1 MYLGSWKIDDYLTF
15 PANTHTPSTGAATD
29 DDAVPAFRIYED
41 ETGTAIAT
49 GSMAKLDD
57 TNTTGFYSERIQ
69 LLAATGFEAG
79 KTYTI
84 YIESTVGTIIGTL
97 SHSFQ
102 ILAEPALHA
111 DWINGGRL
119 DLLLDSI
126 IATQALMAGAG
137 FLTGNDSLN
146 AIRTRGDI
154 AWITGGG
161 GGVAD
166 ILHIQA
172 LIPSSIDLSDTATVR
187 FALGLTNAVD
197 DLPTISEIAP
207 GTISI
212 DRKAAGATSWT
223 NILNNVA
230 CSEADGTV
238 FYDEVFDSGSG
249 YAVGDSIRVTF
260 KNQVVTASANDFV
273 ITGATGWT
281 FQTAI
286 REDMRGTDSG
296 VPLTSFDAD
305 MAAIK
310 GAGFVTGDDSLEAQ
324 TANAAALAA
333 LLDLIA
339 GAGFVSV
346 DDSLEAQSA
355 LINLMAGAGFVTGT
369 DSLEAIRDRGDAAWT
384 TGVVS
389 GSGAIQWTY
398 TLTSSVGGSPIAD
411 ADVWVTSDLAGVNV
425 VASGKTDTF
434 GKVTFYLDAGTHYIW
449 SQKSG
454 WNFDNPDTETVS

>member
-15 PANTHTPSTGAATD
+15 PVNTHTPATGAATD
-29 DDAVPAFRIYED
+29 ADAVPTYRVYED
-41 ETGTAIAT
+41 DTGTPIEN
-49 GSMAKLDD
+49 GSLAKLDD
-57 TNTTGFYSERIQ
+57 ANTTGFYVLRIQ
-69 LLAATGFEAG
+69 LDGTTGYEVG
-79 KTYTI
+79 KSYTI
-84 YIESTVGTIIGTL
+84 YISATVGSVVGTL
-97 SHSFQ
+97 SHNFQ
-102 ILAEPALHA
+102 IPALHT

-119 DLLLDSI
+119 DLLIDAITVHLTDI
-126 IATQALMAGAG
+126 KGAG
-137 FLTGNDSLN
+137 FAGANDSLD

-223 NILNNVA
+223 NILNDVA

-238 FYDEVFDSGSG
+238 YYDEVFDSGAG

-281 FQTAI
+281 FQTSI

-296 VPLTSFDAD
+296 VPLTNFDSD
-305 MAAIK
+305 MTAIK

-324 TANAAALAA
+324 TAIGAALAV
-333 LLDLIA
+333 LLD
-339 GAGFVSV
+339 
-346 DDSLEAQSA
+346 
-355 LINLMAGAGFVTGT
+355 LMAGAGFVTGT
-369 DSLEAIRDRGDAAWT
+369 DSLEAIRNRGDAAWA
-384 TGVVS
+384 TGITA
-389 GSGAIQWTY
+389 GSGAIQWSY
-398 TLTSSVGGSPIAD
+398 TLTNSIGGAPIAD
-411 ADVWVTSDLAGVNV
+411 ADVWASTDLGGANV
-425 VASGKTDTF
+425 VASGKTDSF
-434 GKVTFYLDAGTHYIW
+434 GVVTFWLDAGVHYIW